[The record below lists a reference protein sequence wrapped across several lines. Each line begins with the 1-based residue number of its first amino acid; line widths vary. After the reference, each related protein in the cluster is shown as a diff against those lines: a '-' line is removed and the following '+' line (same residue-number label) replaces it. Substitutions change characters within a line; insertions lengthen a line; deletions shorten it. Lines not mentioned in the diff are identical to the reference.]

1 MNTLLT
7 NASTAVEIAEAI
19 ERQIRQGDL
28 LQKASLPS
36 VRDLAAQLKIS
47 PNTVAAAYRRLRDSG
62 TVVTDG
68 RRGTRVSAPASEIVE
83 YGFVLPEGLYDMAS
97 GNLDASLLP
106 APEPEWLLRNVT
118 QSGFDQF
125 GDDPQLSSLA
135 REWLDSQQLPSE
147 HVGVYCGA
155 LDAVERALRAR
166 CRPGATVLIEDPCWP
181 PLRDLLTG
189 LQLKPGGLSMDEH
202 GALAPAPE
210 VLRGAAAV
218 VLTPRAQN
226 PTGCSFDTPRWQQ
239 WSAVLQDAPHTL
251 LVIDDHWGPLSQA
264 PAIDLQPL
272 PQHWLYV
279 LSTSKFIGPD
289 LRVSIAGAS
298 ASLHGEMQR
307 QQRVGPRWVSL
318 LLQRLTAHLWNRML
332 QAGRLTEVGAAYRSR
347 RQSLVEALELM
358 GVSLSS
364 SGEGLHLW
372 LPAIDETST
381 VQALASAGWAV
392 QAGSPF
398 RLQSGPAVRV
408 SVGNL
413 READI
418 ARLAADIASALQAPR
433 RRVY

>member
-28 LQKASLPS
+28 LQNASLPS
-36 VRDLAAQLKIS
+36 VRALAVQLKVS

-62 TVVTDG
+62 IVVTDG
-68 RRGTRVSAPASEIVE
+68 RRGTRVSAPTSEIVE

-97 GNLDASLLP
+97 GNLDATLLP
-106 APEPEWLLRNVT
+106 APDPEWLLRNVT

-226 PTGCSFDTPRWQQ
+226 PTGCSFDTPRWRQ

-347 RQSLVEALELM
+347 RQSLVEALEPM
-358 GVSLSS
+358 GVSLLH

-372 LPAIDETST
+372 LPVIDETST
-381 VQALASAGWAV
+381 VQALASTGWAV
-392 QAGSPF
+392 QAGSAF

-413 READI
+413 AQADI

>member
-28 LQKASLPS
+28 LQNASLPS
-36 VRDLAAQLKIS
+36 VRDLAVQLKVS

-62 TVVTDG
+62 IVVTHG

-106 APEPEWLLRNVT
+106 APDPEWLLRNVT
-118 QSGFDQF
+118 QSGFDPF

-135 REWLDSQQLPSE
+135 RDWLDSQQLPSE
-147 HVGVYCGA
+147 QVGVYCGA

-202 GALAPAPE
+202 GAVAPAPE

-239 WSAVLQDAPHTL
+239 WSAALQDAPHTL

-264 PAIDLQPL
+264 PAIDLQPP

-318 LLQRLTAHLWNRML
+318 LLQRLTAHLWSRML

-364 SGEGLHLW
+364 SSEGLHLW
-372 LPAIDETST
+372 LPVIDETST

-413 READI
+413 AEADT
-418 ARLAADIASALQAPR
+418 ARLAADIASAMQARR

>member
-7 NASTAVEIAEAI
+7 NASTAVEIADAI

-28 LQKASLPS
+28 LQNASLPS
-36 VRDLAAQLKIS
+36 VRNLAMQLEVS
-47 PNTVAAAYRRLRDSG
+47 PNTVAAAYGRLRDSG
-62 TVVTDG
+62 LLITDG
-68 RRGTRVSAPASEIVE
+68 RRGTRVNAPGSQVAEH
-83 YGFVLPEGLYDMAS
+83 GFVIPQGLDDMAS
-97 GNLDASLLP
+97 GNLDAALLP
-106 APEPEWLLRNVT
+106 AADHDWLLRNFK
-118 QSGFDQF
+118 QNGFDQF
-125 GDDPQLSSLA
+125 GDDPQLSGLA
-135 REWLDSQQLPSE
+135 RDWLVSQRLPSE

-181 PLRDLLTG
+181 PLRDLLAG
-189 LQLKPGGLSMDEH
+189 LQLKPVTLAMDDR
-202 GALAPAPE
+202 GALPPAPE

-226 PTGCSFDTPRWQQ
+226 PTGCSFDAQRWRQ
-239 WSAVLQDAPHTL
+239 WSQAMQDPVQTL

-264 PAIDLQPL
+264 PIIDLQPL
-272 PQHWLYV
+272 PQQWVYV

-318 LLQRLTAHLWNRML
+318 LLQRLTAHLWNAML
-332 QAGRLTEVGAAYRSR
+332 QADRLTAVGANYRSR
-347 RQSLVEALELM
+347 RLSLLEALELN
-358 GVSLSS
+358 GVRLSS
-364 SGEGLHLW
+364 AGEGLHVW
-372 LPAIDETST
+372 LPVIDETST
-381 VQALASAGWAV
+381 VQALAAAGWAV
-392 QAGSPF
+392 QAGQPF

-413 READI
+413 AHADI
-418 ARLAADIASALQAPR
+418 ARLAGDIASAMQAPR

>member
-7 NASTAVEIAEAI
+7 NARTAVEIADAI

-28 LQKASLPS
+28 LQNASLPS
-36 VRDLAAQLKIS
+36 VRNLAMQLKVS
-47 PNTVAAAYRRLRDSG
+47 PNTVAAAYGRLRDSG
-62 TVVTDG
+62 MVVTDG
-68 RRGTRVSAPASEIVE
+68 RRGTRISAPASEVAE
-83 YGFVLPEGLYDMAS
+83 HGFVLPEGLCDMAS
-97 GNLDASLLP
+97 GNLDAALLP
-106 APEPEWLLRNVT
+106 TPDSDWLLHHVKQN
-118 QSGFDQF
+118 GFDQF
-125 GDDPQLSSLA
+125 GDDPQLSRLA
-135 REWLDSQQLPSE
+135 RDWLDSQQLPSKQ
-147 HVGVYCGA
+147 VGVYCGA

-189 LQLKPGGLSMDEH
+189 LQLKPVIPAMDDH
-202 GALAPAPE
+202 GALPPPPE

-226 PTGCSFDTPRWQQ
+226 PTGCSFDTQRWRQ
-239 WSAVLQDAPHTL
+239 WSQAMQGATQTL

-264 PAIDLQPL
+264 SAIDLQPL

-298 ASLHGEMQR
+298 ASLHAEMQR

-318 LLQRLTAHLWNRML
+318 LLQRLTAHLWNAML
-332 QAGRLTEVGAAYRSR
+332 QADRLTAVGANYRSR
-347 RQSLVEALELM
+347 RLSLLEALELN
-358 GVSLSS
+358 GVRLSS
-364 SGEGLHLW
+364 AGEGLHVW
-372 LPAIDETST
+372 LPVTDETST
-381 VQALASAGWAV
+381 VQALAAAGWAV
-392 QAGSPF
+392 QAGQPF

-413 READI
+413 AHADI
-418 ARLAADIASALQAPR
+418 ARLAADIASAMQAPR

>member
-7 NASTAVEIAEAI
+7 NASTAVEIANAI
-19 ERQIRQGDL
+19 EQQIRQGDL
-28 LQKASLPS
+28 LQNASLPS
-36 VRDLAAQLKIS
+36 VRDLARQLAVS
-47 PNTVAAAYRRLRDSG
+47 PNTVAAAYRMLRDSG
-62 TVVTDG
+62 LVTTDG
-68 RRGTRVSAPASEIVE
+68 RRGTRVGEPASAIAEH
-83 YGFVLPEGLYDMAS
+83 GFVLPAGLCDMAS
-97 GNLDASLLP
+97 GNLDAALLP
-106 APEPEWLLRNVT
+106 TPDLDWLRRNVK
-118 QSGFDQF
+118 QNGFDQF
-125 GDDPQLSSLA
+125 GDDPQLLGLA
-135 REWLDSQQLPSE
+135 SDWLDSQQLPNE

-181 PLRDLLTG
+181 PLRDLLAG
-189 LQLKPGGLSMDEH
+189 LQLKPGVLGMDEH
-202 GALAPAPE
+202 GALVPAAE

-239 WSAVLQDAPHTL
+239 WSAALQNAPHTL

-264 PAIDLQPL
+264 PTIELQPL

-289 LRVSIAGAS
+289 LRVSITGAS
-298 ASLHGEMQR
+298 VSLHREMQR

-318 LLQRLTAHLWNRML
+318 LLQRLTAHLWSTML

-372 LPAIDETST
+372 LPVIDETST
-381 VQALASAGWAV
+381 VQALASTGWAV
-392 QAGSPF
+392 QGGSPF

-413 READI
+413 AQADI
-418 ARLAADIASALQAPR
+418 ERLAADIASAMQAPR